1 MKSDYLRN
9 KIGRILLASSL
20 LVGIGVAS
28 STAALAQDRD
38 RDGDGDSRQ
47 NRVDRSRRD
56 SNRAQRDRN
65 YDRSRDSSRSRVYNQ
80 NDRYSRNNGNYG
92 NYGNNGNYG
101 NYGNNGNYGNYGN
114 YGGYGN
120 SSQVSVNQGYQDGLF
135 TGSNDAQRGQNY
147 NPQRSHFYR
156 NGRSNSGGYYGSA
169 QAYRSGFLRG
179 YDEGYRRNAGYNG
192 NRRSN
197 GNYGRFPFP
206 W

>member
-20 LVGIGVAS
+20 LVGVGVAL
-28 STAALAQDRD
+28 STAALAQERRDRD
-38 RDGDGDSRQ
+38 RDGDSRQ
-47 NRVDRSRRD
+47 DRSDRNRRE
-56 SNRAQRDRN
+56 SNRIQRDRN
-65 YDRSRDSSRSRVYNQ
+65 YDRNRDYSRSRVYN
-80 NDRYSRNNGNYG
+80 DRYNRNNGTYGNYG
-92 NYGNNGNYG
+92 NYGNNGT
-101 NYGNNGNYGNYGN
+101 YGNYGN

-156 NGRSNSGGYYGSA
+156 NGRSDSGGYYGSA

-179 YDEGYRRNAGYNG
+179 YDEGYRRNGGYNG

-197 GNYGRFPFP
+197 GNYSRFPFP